1 MSGASPRS
9 APGIGLPMVASMA
22 PHNCWA
28 SQSQQLAMASR
39 TRGDEDKPC
48 LLMRLYSFLNFEVN
62 LSSSIV

>member
-1 MSGASPRS
+1 
-9 APGIGLPMVASMA
+9 
-22 PHNCWA
+22 
-28 SQSQQLAMASR
+28 MASR